1 MYVSVLKKY
10 TNWDKLSCLSL
21 YIFLSFSGNER
32 RQKPNIPHLKVK
44 SHELNTWKRSC
55 VVLFGKKFEKQKKKS
70 FFWIWRIFLMKS
82 KENNLLDL
90 TFRYLL
96 HFCQKTFPTY
106 HCSFAQIN
114 FHKLI
119 IWTNYPL
126 RCAFLQYAG
135 ACPKIY
141 FQKGSHAAVTQKDSL
156 RVVRFPIQEF
166 IVGQLFR
173 RLNQISCSL
182 KCAFLKND
190 FIMNAPLVSWTFPVI
205 KIRWLQ

>member
-1 MYVSVLKKY
+1 M
-10 TNWDKLSCLSL
+10 
-21 YIFLSFSGNER
+21 
-32 RQKPNIPHLKVK
+32 
-44 SHELNTWKRSC
+44 
-55 VVLFGKKFEKQKKKS
+55 
-70 FFWIWRIFLMKS
+70 
-82 KENNLLDL
+82 DL

-190 FIMNAPLVSWTFPVI
+190 FIMNAPLVSWTYPAI
-205 KIRWLQ
+205 KSRWVQEVTHHILMSEYVQLTGGAFINEIILKKSTLWY

>member
-1 MYVSVLKKY
+1 M
-10 TNWDKLSCLSL
+10 
-21 YIFLSFSGNER
+21 
-32 RQKPNIPHLKVK
+32 
-44 SHELNTWKRSC
+44 
-55 VVLFGKKFEKQKKKS
+55 
-70 FFWIWRIFLMKS
+70 
-82 KENNLLDL
+82 DL

-126 RCAFLQYAG
+126 LCAFLQYAG

-156 RVVRFPIQEF
+156 RVVRFPIKEF
-166 IVGQLFR
+166 RVGQLFR
-173 RLNQISCSL
+173 RSHLSVLFLRMISLWIQLLMSFVSFLPFFDFCFWSL
-182 KCAFLKND
+182 MEMKLGKYEN
-190 FIMNAPLVSWTFPVI
+190 V
-205 KIRWLQ
+205 K